1 MSDNPYLSLIA
12 NLNSES
18 PVMSSPEDYS
28 AELSLWTNAE
38 FTFDMPPGFG
48 IFEQDS
54 GFNSFSSMN
63 HPSHQGLGVTTD
75 GDSTT
80 APPPSPVK
88 EAKVHNP
95 QSALDQQHLME
106 YLNLPQEESRP
117 LSLLERT
124 RQRNPAN
131 AVKPQSLP
139 ELQEQAAAINAFH
152 SLLAAYSASA
162 QVQQQQQQLQQPQP
176 VQQQQQLQRSPG
188 LPLLLPN
195 IAPATAP
202 TTPAAAKLLRQPMPQ
217 YKAANS
223 SSSKKQKA
231 LHTPAAIAPATTLVA
246 LAPKSPTTAN
256 ASAIAAAATAASNAA
271 ATATVAAVAAAATAK
286 SVPSASAFEDNDM
299 DAGNEP
305 EKSAADS
312 FSKDDPEYLQKVA
325 AEEDKRRRNTAASA
339 RFRYK
344 KKLREQALEQTAKEQ
359 TTRAEALEA
368 RVKELE
374 MEVKWLRGL
383 IVEKDSRLH
392 EVSASLDDQANKR
405 IKLDVY

>member
-1 MSDNPYLSLIA
+1 MADNPYLSLIA

-18 PVMSSPEDYS
+18 PVISSPDDYS
-28 AELSLWTNAE
+28 ADLSLWTNAE
-38 FTFDMPPGFG
+38 FTFDMPPGLG

-54 GFNSFSSMN
+54 GFEALSALN
-63 HPSHQGLGVTTD
+63 HPSAQGLAD
-75 GDSTT
+75 LPSTT
-80 APPPSPVK
+80 TASSASPELATKPASRV
-88 EAKVHNP
+88 VGHNP

-124 RQRNPAN
+124 RQRNPASTEN
-131 AVKPQSLP
+131 GQSLP

-152 SLLAAYSASA
+152 SLLAAYTAS
-162 QVQQQQQQLQQPQP
+162 VQAQQQQQLQQPQS
-176 VQQQQQLQRSPG
+176 VQQQQQAQRSSG

-202 TTPAAAKLLRQPMPQ
+202 TTPAAAKLLRQPVPQ
-217 YKAANS
+217 YKAATPIA
-223 SSSKKQKA
+223 KKQNKA
-231 LHTPAAIAPATTLVA
+231 QTPPASVSTAALVT

-256 ASAIAAAATAASNAA
+256 ANAIASVATTSSSPVTSLSEEKDSEADKTSVKLESSTASL
-271 ATATVAAVAAAATAK
+271 
-286 SVPSASAFEDNDM
+286 
-299 DAGNEP
+299 
-305 EKSAADS
+305 
-312 FSKDDPEYLQKVA
+312 SKDDPEDQKLA

-359 TTRAEALEA
+359 TLRAETLEA

-392 EVSASLDDQANKR
+392 EVSASLDEQASKR
-405 IKLDVY
+405 VKLDVY

>member
-1 MSDNPYLSLIA
+1 MSDNPYMSLIA

-38 FTFDMPPGFG
+38 FTFDMPPGLG
-48 IFEQDS
+48 IFDGDS
-54 GFNSFSSMN
+54 GFDSLSSLNSSSQQN
-63 HPSHQGLGVTTD
+63 FGISTD
-75 GDSTT
+75 AVST
-80 APPPSPVK
+80 K
-88 EAKVHNP
+88 EPAKVVNP

-106 YLNLPQEESRP
+106 YLNLPQEDSRP
-117 LSLLERT
+117 ISLLERT
-124 RQRNPAN
+124 RQRNPASSD
-131 AVKPQSLP
+131 KPQVLP

-162 QVQQQQQQLQQPQP
+162 QVQQQQQLQQPQST
-176 VQQQQQLQRSPG
+176 QQQQQQTQRSSG

-217 YKAANS
+217 YKAATS
-223 SSSKKQKA
+223 TKKQQKA
-231 LHTPAAIAPATTLVA
+231 LQTPIA
-246 LAPKSPTTAN
+246 LAPKSPTSAN
-256 ASAIAAAATAASNAA
+256 ANAIAAAITASS
-271 ATATVAAVAAAATAK
+271 TAAVASVTKSPYVVPLATEEK
-286 SVPSASAFEDNDM
+286 EVDM
-299 DAGNEP
+299 AESDD
-305 EKSAADS
+305 SFADS
-312 FSKDDPEYLQKVA
+312 ISKDDPDYLQKVA

-359 TTRAEALEA
+359 TVRAETLEA

-392 EVSASLDDQANKR
+392 EVSADLEDHVNKR